1 MNKTEFI
8 TKISGY
14 VKKYAP
20 AYGILVYSPII
31 AQAILESGW
40 GESKLA
46 SQHHNYFGLKC
57 GSKWTGRS
65 VNLTTFEEYTP
76 GVHTT
81 IKDNFRVYYSMED
94 GVKGYFE
101 FIQLERYHNLRGI
114 TDPKKYLETIKAD
127 GYATSSTYVEK
138 TYKLITQYELT
149 QYDKEKVKAM
159 GKYASTLINQAKAWI
174 GRKESDG
181 SHKVIIDTYN
191 GHTPRARGYK
201 VTYTDAWCATFV
213 SACAI
218 ATGMEDLI
226 PLECSCNH
234 MISGF
239 KSAGIWIEDES
250 VTPKPGYIIFYD
262 WEDSGSGDNRGSSDH
277 VGIVE
282 SVSSGKITVIE
293 GNYSNSVKRRTLSV
307 NAKYI
312 RGYGA
317 PKYDAEVSTTP
328 VKTESKPSTSGG
340 INKSPKWVGKVTAS
354 SLNVRSWAGT
364 EHANIKSYPLL
375 YKGNLVDVCDTVK
388 AKDGGSWYYVRI
400 AGKIYGFVSA
410 EYIDKA

>member
-46 SQHHNYFGLKC
+46 SQYHNYFGLKC
-57 GSKWTGRS
+57 DSKWTGRS
-65 VNLTTFEEYTP
+65 VNLTTSEEYTP

-101 FIQLERYHNLRGI
+101 FIQLKRYHNLRGI

-149 QYDKEKVKAM
+149 QYDKEEIKAM
-159 GKYASTLINQAKAWI
+159 GKYASALINQAKAWI

-181 SHKVIIDTYN
+181 SHKVIIDIYN

-226 PLECSCNH
+226 PLECSCNY

-282 SVSSGKITVIE
+282 SVSSDKITVIE

-328 VKTESKPSTSGG
+328 VKTESKPGTSGG

-388 AKDGGSWYYVRI
+388 AKDGESWYYVRI

-410 EYIDKA
+410 EYIAKA